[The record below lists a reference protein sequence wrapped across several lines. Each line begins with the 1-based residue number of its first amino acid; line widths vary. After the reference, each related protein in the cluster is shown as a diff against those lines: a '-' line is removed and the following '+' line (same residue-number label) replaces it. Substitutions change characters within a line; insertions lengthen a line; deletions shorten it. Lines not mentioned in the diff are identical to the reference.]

1 MVTDQEAPPAQAN
14 TEQDPDIPDLSV
26 DDGSPRAAKEPVRR
40 CLVSGDRHPKEALIR
55 FVLGPDGTVVPDLAA
70 KLPGRGLWLS
80 ADAQSIKTALDR
92 KLFARAARAPVVASV
107 DLVVQIEAL
116 LTRRCVETLSLA
128 RRAGEAV
135 CGFEKTRAALIS
147 GSCAVLL
154 QARDGAADGR
164 AKLAGLARE
173 TETRAFVPVSAVLDA
188 VEMGEAFG
196 RDAAVHA
203 ALLKGGSGG
212 GLSRRFQMEAGRLKG
227 FRETAPDTG
236 RLAGKD
242 DE

>member
-1 MVTDQEAPPAQAN
+1 MVTDQDRLVDAAAPGS
-14 TEQDPDIPDLSV
+14 PDVPDLSV
-26 DDGSPRAAKEPVRR
+26 DDGSVRASKEPIRR
-40 CLVSGDRHPKEALIR
+40 CLVSGERHPKEALIR

-92 KLFARAARAPVVASV
+92 KMFARAARAPAVVPM
-107 DLVVQIEAL
+107 DLVVQVEAL
-116 LTRRCVETLSLA
+116 LARRCVETLSLA

-135 CGFEKTRAALIS
+135 CGFEKTRAALNS

-164 AKLAGLARE
+164 AKLASLARE
-173 TETRAFVPVSAVLDA
+173 TETRGFVPVLAVLDA
-188 VEMGEAFG
+188 AEMGEAFG

-212 GLSRRFQMEAGRLKG
+212 GLSRRFQMEAERLKG

-236 RLAGKD
+236 RFAGKD